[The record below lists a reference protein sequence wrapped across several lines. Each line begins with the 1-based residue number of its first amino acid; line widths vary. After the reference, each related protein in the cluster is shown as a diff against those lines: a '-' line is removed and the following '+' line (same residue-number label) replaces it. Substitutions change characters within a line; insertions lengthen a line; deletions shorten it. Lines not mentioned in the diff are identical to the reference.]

1 VILFC
6 GYACHTINTGNAV
19 MTLSDDLIHEINL
32 LLKFD
37 LSNAQSGLKIHSNAV
52 PEVIAAAQRLFD
64 KKLVDHQDGGYLTAL
79 GYEAAEQLQAAHRIL
94 AV

>member
-1 VILFC
+1 
-6 GYACHTINTGNAV
+6 
-19 MTLSDDLIHEINL
+19 MTLNNELIEEINL

-37 LSNAQSGLKIHSNAV
+37 LGNAQSGLKIHSNAL

-79 GYEAAEQLQAAHRIL
+79 GYEVAEHLQAAQRIL
-94 AV
+94 HI